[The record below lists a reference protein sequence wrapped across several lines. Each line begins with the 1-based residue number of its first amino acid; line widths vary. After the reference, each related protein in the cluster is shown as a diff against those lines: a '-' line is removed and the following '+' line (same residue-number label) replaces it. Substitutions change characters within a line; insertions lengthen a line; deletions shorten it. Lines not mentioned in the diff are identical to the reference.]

1 MSGEGKTV
9 KDDQLSDNAAAVIVA
24 VLMLLT
30 AYGNAWVMLAVAGL
44 LLVGLFVL
52 YRENAVR
59 HGALPALVA
68 AVVALVLA
76 LGMILFL
83 RR

>member
-1 MSGEGKTV
+1 MESRK
-9 KDDQLSDNAAAVIVA
+9 LSDHANAVIVA

-44 LLVGLFVL
+44 LLLGLFTL
-52 YRENAVR
+52 FRDNAVR
-59 HGALPALVA
+59 EGALPAVAA
-68 AVVALVLA
+68 AVVALFVA

>member
-1 MSGEGKTV
+1 MSNRK
-9 KDDQLSDNAAAVIVA
+9 LSDNAAAIMVA

-52 YRENAVR
+52 FRDNAVR
-59 HGALPALVA
+59 QGALPAVAA
-68 AVVALVLA
+68 AVVALVIA
-76 LGMILFL
+76 LEMILFL
-83 RR
+83 RRQRLTR

>member
-1 MSGEGKTV
+1 MDNRK
-9 KDDQLSDNAAAVIVA
+9 LSDNATAVIVA

-52 YRENAVR
+52 FRGKAVR
-59 HGALPALVA
+59 EGALTAVAAALVA
-68 AVVALVLA
+68 LAIA